1 MKLIIA
7 RWIKKKRKN
16 YTNIWAEFEK
26 KTHKRGENNVGC
38 KYERSVIP
46 SI

>member
-1 MKLIIA
+1 MMKLIIA

-26 KTHKRGENNVGC
+26 KLTNGEKIMSDANMNVL
-38 KYERSVIP
+38 
-46 SI
+46 